1 MSLNSKLD
9 IILGP
14 MFSGKTTKL
23 LEIMDTFDEQ
33 NIKYLAVKPKIDD
46 RYTSG
51 SKDTNFIVSHNLKKK
66 ECKLINNLKEILE
79 EIKKFKTIESTRSD
93 SIKYIIIDE
102 AQFFDNLYNFCI
114 ICLERFGI
122 NVVVTGLDGDYQRKP
137 MGEILNLLPIAN
149 TITKLKSTCHI
160 CKGEAIFTHRFAGNS
175 DQVLIGGSDCY
186 YPLCREHYVE
196 ENSLSTESFDF

>member
-51 SKDTNFIVSHNLKKK
+51 SKDTNFIVSHNLK
-66 ECKLINNLKEILE
+66 
-79 EIKKFKTIESTRSD
+79 
-93 SIKYIIIDE
+93 
-102 AQFFDNLYNFCI
+102 
-114 ICLERFGI
+114 
-122 NVVVTGLDGDYQRKP
+122 
-137 MGEILNLLPIAN
+137 
-149 TITKLKSTCHI
+149 
-160 CKGEAIFTHRFAGNS
+160 
-175 DQVLIGGSDCY
+175 
-186 YPLCREHYVE
+186 
-196 ENSLSTESFDF
+196 